1 MIDSQNSYL
10 IKRKNTLSDHKKT
23 RKLWNYR
30 LAEAWIEKQAQ
41 VIGDYVYVMRA
52 KTKKTAASK
61 KGLIQSFMIKFK
73 WARGKLEIFIF
84 GCGA

>member
-10 IKRKNTLSDHKKT
+10 IKRKNSLSDHKKT
-23 RKLWNYR
+23 RELWNYR
-30 LAEAWIEKQAQ
+30 LAEASIEKQAQ
-41 VIGDYVYVMRA
+41 VIGDWVYVMRS

-61 KGLIQSFMIKFK
+61 KDLIQSFIKFK